1 MCKIASEKKN
11 IKWKKSTSVRR
22 GKKKHVILNKILI
35 CSDTEHSKAE
45 RNKKNIN
52 KFYNEKFSLYYLP
65 SVRSTTECLRCKNH
79 KQKVVPAV

>member
-11 IKWKKSTSVRR
+11 ILSGKKSTSVRR

-45 RNKKNIN
+45 RKKIISIIIMESQLD
-52 KFYNEKFSLYYLP
+52 KKIFFKYLD
-65 SVRSTTECLRCKNH
+65 
-79 KQKVVPAV
+79 